1 MNSLKMGLHWLA
13 HFRTLRQCRRM
24 VFLPLLPLPPDALN
38 QSLPFALI
46 SRFSSSLS
54 FLLLFPAHPQAGT
67 EGPKPSLL
75 WLPMHN
81 FKAYF

>member
-1 MNSLKMGLHWLA
+1 MNSLKMGLHGWLISVPCNSA
-13 HFRTLRQCRRM
+13 GKWSS
-24 VFLPLLPLPPDALN
+24 FLSRLSPEVLN

-54 FLLLFPAHPQAGT
+54 FVLLFPAHPQAGT